1 MRSIKRWLHSITGGA
16 AAMPLLVLFGLNAV
30 DELDRTA
37 FAVLLPEIRD
47 EFGLSLQGILTVVGL
62 VTLAAL
68 ALQVPIAV
76 LADRSNRIRIAWV
89 GALAWAVFSIMT
101 GMANTLLVLGI
112 ARAGSGIGRCPA
124 PAACW
129 PCPS

>member
-1 MRSIKRWLHSITGGA
+1 M
-16 AAMPLLVLFGLNAV
+16 LFGLNAV

-47 EFGLSLQGILTVVGL
+47 EFGLDLQGVLTVVGL

-76 LADRSNRIRIAWV
+76 LADRS
-89 GALAWAVFSIMT
+89 T
-101 GMANTLLVLGI
+101 GSASP
-112 ARAGSGIGRCPA
+112 GSVPSRG
-124 PAACW
+124 
-129 PCPS
+129 PCSRS